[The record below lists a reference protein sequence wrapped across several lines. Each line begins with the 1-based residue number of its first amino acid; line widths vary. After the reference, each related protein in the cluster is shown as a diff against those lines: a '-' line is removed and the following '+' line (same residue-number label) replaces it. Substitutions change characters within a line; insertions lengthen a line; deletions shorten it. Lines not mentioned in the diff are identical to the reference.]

1 MSVDLLFGPIC
12 SLSTVFKAEAVY
24 LESTGISSYCFMDQ
38 RVCKIKTGNLNE
50 EINLWLS
57 DNSIVFKFF

>member
-50 EINLWLS
+50 
-57 DNSIVFKFF
+57 